1 MTVSLLVLKKDTKAK
16 TEFVKYKAMPKAYST
31 KNIKKL
37 EVYLAT
43 QQDGSKTAD
52 IKSNNKANK

>member
-1 MTVSLLVLKKDTKAK
+1 
-16 TEFVKYKAMPKAYST
+16 MPKAYST

-43 QQDGSKTAD
+43 QQNGNQTAD
-52 IKSNNKANK
+52 IKSNNQANK

>member
-1 MTVSLLVLKKDTKAK
+1 
-16 TEFVKYKAMPKAYST
+16 MPKAYST

-43 QQDGSKTAD
+43 QQNGNQTIDV
-52 IKSNNKANK
+52 KSNDKTNK

>member
-1 MTVSLLVLKKDTKAK
+1 
-16 TEFVKYKAMPKAYST
+16 MPKAYST

-43 QQDGSKTAD
+43 QQNGNQTTD
-52 IKSNNKANK
+52 IKSNDKANK

>member
-1 MTVSLLVLKKDTKAK
+1 MLNN
-16 TEFVKYKAMPKAYST
+16 KAMPKAYST

>member
-1 MTVSLLVLKKDTKAK
+1 
-16 TEFVKYKAMPKAYST
+16 MPKAYSI

-43 QQDGSKTAD
+43 QQNGNQAAD
-52 IKSNNKANK
+52 IKSNNQANK